1 MSKWERAEASPDTDN
16 LILLAEIYGVSL
28 DELLKGEANNSSK
41 SEAEQETVSE
51 ESADNTQIPTGDE
64 GTKYIK
70 ADKVSFKNGIHV
82 DAKNGD
88 KVHISFA
95 DGIHVQDKDGT
106 KVDIGK
112 DGVFVNE
119 NGKQRVYTDK
129 DGHVMHDADMTD
141 EMFTGGKHKKFWN
154 SFPFFAIALVVF
166 LWWGF
171 SGFCFGWAL
180 SWIVLLTIPLYYS
193 LVDAIYKRKADHFAF
208 PVLAAM
214 AYILMGYFNIFGG
227 WTVGWVVF
235 LTIPLYYWIC
245 SFFKNK
251 ND

>member
-1 MSKWERAEASPDTDN
+1 
-16 LILLAEIYGVSL
+16 
-28 DELLKGEANNSSK
+28 
-41 SEAEQETVSE
+41 
-51 ESADNTQIPTGDE
+51 
-64 GTKYIK
+64 
-70 ADKVSFKNGIHV
+70 
-82 DAKNGD
+82 
-88 KVHISFA
+88 
-95 DGIHVQDKDGT
+95 
-106 KVDIGK
+106 
-112 DGVFVNE
+112 
-119 NGKQRVYTDK
+119 
-129 DGHVMHDADMTD
+129 MTD
-141 EMFTGGKHKKFWN
+141 EMFTGGKHKKFWT